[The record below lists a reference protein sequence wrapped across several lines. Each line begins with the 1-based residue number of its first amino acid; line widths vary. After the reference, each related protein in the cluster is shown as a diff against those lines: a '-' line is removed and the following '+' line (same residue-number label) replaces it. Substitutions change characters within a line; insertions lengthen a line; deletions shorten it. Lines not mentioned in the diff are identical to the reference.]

1 MDAWIARLRDNER
14 AKVEAIENGKLIQNF
29 SMQAGA
35 TVEYSKG
42 YSNVENTSE
51 TFSFVVGR
59 GICHRCG
66 IQCHGL
72 GLQD

>member
-1 MDAWIARLRDNER
+1 MRDNER

-51 TFSFVVGR
+51 TFSFVVG
-59 GICHRCG
+59 GGFATDVG